1 MSSLS
6 QIIEKQKED
15 KKRVHELESE
25 NGRLEALVKDQIET
39 IRQLTTS
46 GSSVRKPRTV
56 NFVPS
61 KCSFLTFCSCML
73 LVYLVTWQCK
83 NSMIFFPSSEEYFS
97 VIWCIPAWWDT
108 SKENF
113 NQKRKKAKILL
124 HIRVRGELPW
134 LTFRSWSLQMSILF
148 FKNIDITTLMI
159 FCLFVDDLFQKE
171 RQWCI
176 TVVWGC
182 GWWQGED
189 SHWCHAPCSRQ
200 ILKEGKEETKI
211 FNWPS

>member
-83 NSMIFFPSSEEYFS
+83 NSMIFFHLQRNTSVSSDVSQLDET
-97 VIWCIPAWWDT
+97 PLRRT
-108 SKENF
+108 STRRGR
-113 NQKRKKAKILL
+113 KR
-124 HIRVRGELPW
+124 RSYSTSELEV
-134 LTFRSWSLQMSILF
+134 
-148 FKNIDITTLMI
+148 NYHD
-159 FCLFVDDLFQKE
+159 
-171 RQWCI
+171 
-176 TVVWGC
+176 
-182 GWWQGED
+182 
-189 SHWCHAPCSRQ
+189 
-200 ILKEGKEETKI
+200 
-211 FNWPS
+211 